1 MTENCREFFADFPVG
16 DIGLVY
22 GDSRNKPIADSG
34 CLFSIRNRKMCG

>member
-22 GDSRNKPIADSG
+22 GDSLSQA
-34 CLFSIRNRKMCG
+34 NR